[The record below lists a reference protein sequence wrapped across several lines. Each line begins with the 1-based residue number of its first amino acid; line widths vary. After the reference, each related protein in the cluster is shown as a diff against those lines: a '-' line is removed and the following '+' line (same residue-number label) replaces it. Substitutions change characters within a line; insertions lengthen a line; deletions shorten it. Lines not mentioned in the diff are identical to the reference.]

1 MRRCAVTLIIAGGL
15 LASCESVCGC
25 PPVLPPSTVVYGWVE
40 SGDGTGIPTAVV
52 LYRIALDRTCVF
64 SDDLP
69 GGEFDV
75 GTHGYFRGEVFRSSQ
90 ALACLELRAFDP
102 AIGKPDTATS
112 LILTDFNSSDSIGVV
127 LRLP

>member
-1 MRRCAVTLIIAGGL
+1 MRYCALVVLVASGL

-25 PPVLPPSTVVYGWVE
+25 PPALPPSTVVYGRVE
-40 SGDGTGIPTAVV
+40 SGDGVGIPTAVV
-52 LYRIALDRTCVF
+52 LYRIAVDTACVF

-69 GGEFDV
+69 NGEFDV
-75 GTHGYFRGEVFRSSQ
+75 GGQGYFRGEVYRSSQ
-90 ALACLELRAFDP
+90 SLACLELRAFDP
-102 AIGKPDTATS
+102 AIGKPDTTSS

>member
-1 MRRCAVTLIIAGGL
+1 
-15 LASCESVCGC
+15 
-25 PPVLPPSTVVYGWVE
+25 VYGRVE
-40 SGDGTGIPTAVV
+40 SGNGTRIPTAVV
-52 LYRIALDRTCVF
+52 LYRIAVDTACVF
-64 SDDLP
+64 SADLP

-75 GTHGYFRGEVFRSSQ
+75 GAQGYFRGEVYRSSRS
-90 ALACLELRAFDP
+90 LACLELRAFDP